1 MEPFVWVSNPKKFF
15 RAIEELKK
23 INKEVTEANI
33 KEQYLK
39 YGGLVIGE
47 VDTQRGVEE
56 GAVMTPVTGKPPEIK
71 KKKALR

>member
-47 VDTQRGVEE
+47 VDTQRGVS
-56 GAVMTPVTGKPPEIK
+56 
-71 KKKALR
+71 